1 MSERAS
7 VVITG
12 FGAVTPIG
20 VGVDA
25 YSRGLRAGDCGVG
38 DITLFDASEYRSSKG
53 AEIRGD
59 VRTDAI
65 RAAATATGV
74 PLQTRYGRTAL
85 FSLAA
90 LAEALQM
97 AGLHTDGLGDGATG
111 LAFGGCTAGTFESED
126 TLLNLPEGQD
136 YWDIVPPMELLI
148 TPVGTTADV
157 LLTATGVRGPVTT
170 ISTACSSATNAIGM
184 GMRWIQAGR
193 ADRVIVGGGDGLCRL
208 THCGFNALRLVAQDR
223 PRPFDARREGMVIG
237 EGAAVLVLESAARAR
252 ARGAEVHGQ
261 LLGFGN
267 GAEAHHATQP
277 RPDGSGAAAAMGRA
291 LSDSGLHP
299 DRVDY
304 VNAHGTATPQNDLT
318 ECLGAHLV
326 FGPRAAAMPIS
337 STKSQTGH
345 TLGASGAIELAAVL
359 LGMRDG
365 FLPPTVGWGEKDPE
379 IELDPVP
386 NLGRAGAIGVAV
398 SNSFAFGGNDASLV
412 VAHPSLELGR

>member
-1 MSERAS
+1 MTRP

-12 FGAVTPIG
+12 YGAVTPIG
-20 VGVDA
+20 VGLPDFA
-25 YSRGLRAGDCGVG
+25 AGLRSGACGVG
-38 DITLFDASEYRSSKG
+38 EISLFDASAYRSSRG
-53 AEIRGD
+53 AEVQGD
-59 VRTDAI
+59 PRTDAL
-65 RAAATATGV
+65 REAARATGI

-85 FSLAA
+85 FSLLA
-90 LAEALQM
+90 LSEALQM
-97 AGLHTDGLGDGATG
+97 AGLHTDGLGDGETG
-111 LAFGGCTAGTFESED
+111 LAFGGCTAGTYESED

-184 GMRWIQAGR
+184 GMRWIRSGR
-193 ADRVIVGGGDGLCRL
+193 ASRVIVGGGDGLCRL
-208 THCGFNALRLVAQDR
+208 THCGFNALRLVAPDR

-237 EGAAVLVLESAARAR
+237 EGAAVLVLEDAARAQ
-252 ARGAEVHGQ
+252 ARGATVHGQ

-277 RPDGSGAAAAMGRA
+277 RPDGSGAATAMSRA
-291 LSDSGLHP
+291 LADAGVDP
-299 DRVDY
+299 ARVDY

-318 ECLGAHLV
+318 ECRGAHLV
-326 FGPRAAAMPIS
+326 FGERAATMPIS

-345 TLGASGAIELAAVL
+345 TLGASGAVELAAVL

-379 IELDPVP
+379 IDLDPVP
-386 NLGRAGAIGVAV
+386 NEGRAASLGLAV

-412 VAHPSLELGR
+412 VAHPDLELGR

>member
-1 MSERAS
+1 MSDRAS
-7 VVITG
+7 VVVTG

-20 VGVDA
+20 VGVEA
-25 YSRGLRAGDCGVG
+25 FAAGLRAGDCGVG
-38 DITLFDASEYRSSKG
+38 EITLFDASAYRSSKG
-53 AEIRGD
+53 AEVGED
-59 VRTDAI
+59 PRTDAM
-65 RAAATATGV
+65 RAAARLTGIN
-74 PLQTRYGRTAL
+74 LQTRYGRTAL
-85 FSLAA
+85 FSLCA
-90 LAEALQM
+90 LSEALQM
-97 AGLHTDGLGDGATG
+97 AGLHTDQLGDGETG
-111 LAFGGCTAGTFESED
+111 LAFGGCTAGTYESED
-126 TLLNLPEGQD
+126 TLLNLKEGED
-136 YWDIVPPMELLI
+136 YWSIVPPMELLI

-184 GMRWIQAGR
+184 GMRWIQSGR
-193 ADRVIVGGGDGLCRL
+193 ASRVIVGGGDGLCRL
-208 THCGFNALRLVAQDR
+208 THCGFNALRLVTPDR
-223 PRPFDARREGMVIG
+223 PRPFDARRQGMCIG
-237 EGAAVLVLESAARAR
+237 EGAAVLVLEDAARAS
-252 ARGAEVHGQ
+252 ARGATVHGR

-277 RPDGSGAAAAMGRA
+277 RPDGSGAATAMSRA
-291 LSDSGLHP
+291 LADAGLDP

-318 ECLGAHLV
+318 ECRGAHLV
-326 FGPRAAAMPIS
+326 FGERAATMPIS

-379 IELDPVP
+379 IDLDPVP
-386 NLGRAGAIGVAV
+386 NEGRAADFGVAV

-412 VAHPSLELGR
+412 VARPEVSA